1 MLFNSYTF
9 AIFFALFFGAYWL
22 LRDRVRL
29 QNILALVGSLVFYG
43 WWDERFLILI
53 LVSIVTDYIT
63 GWGASGRRQRLRVVV
78 EALVFLWVASAVVLA
93 IAGPEAFW
101 IAGWL
106 VAFTFGMIGIVAF
119 VDRLDES
126 SRRRAYLWVSVG
138 LNLGILGVFKYFNF
152 FAGELQS
159 LAGQFG
165 WELSP
170 ITLDVILPVG
180 ISFYT
185 FQTLSYTIDIYRRK
199 LEPTDRLIEFAAFV
213 SFFPQLVAGPI
224 ERASNL
230 LPQFFQRRR
239 LTVDAA
245 TSAVWLF
252 VWGLCKKV
260 VIADNLSAVADPVF
274 AAPEQYGSSALL
286 AALIAFT
293 FQIYCDFS
301 GYSDMARGSARLL
314 GFELMLNFNLPYFAR
329 TPSEFWQRW
338 HISLSS
344 WLRDYLYIPLG
355 GNRLGPAG
363 VYRNLALTM
372 LLGGLWHGANWT
384 FIAWGAFHGAILIV
398 YRACSVDRWLAKSLG
413 TRALNGLRDG
423 AAITVMFILTVFGW
437 LLFRAESMGD
447 VAQFLVGIFAV
458 TPSVETEWA
467 TVLPLVAGLISVQ
480 ILQVMRR
487 ELEVFGSLGGVA
499 GLTLRSL
506 VGYSLVFLAAGG
518 NQQFIYFDF

>member
-9 AIFFALFFGAYWL
+9 AAFFALLFAAYWL
-22 LRDRVRL
+22 LRERVRL
-29 QNILALVGSLVFYG
+29 QNVLVLVGSLVFYG

-53 LVSIVTDYIT
+53 LVSIVTDFIT
-63 GWGASGRRQRLRVVV
+63 GWGASGRRQRLRGVA
-78 EALVFLWVASAVVLA
+78 EPLVFLWATSAIVLA
-93 IAGPEAFW
+93 IAGPEALW

-106 VAFTFGMIGIVAF
+106 AAFTLVMVGVVA
-119 VDRLDES
+119 VLDRLGEAT
-126 SRRRAYLWVSVG
+126 RRRAYLWVSVS
-138 LNLGILGVFKYFNF
+138 LNLGMLGVFKYFNF

-170 ITLDVILPVG
+170 ITLAVILPVG

-185 FQTLSYTIDIYRRK
+185 FQTLSYTIDIYRGK
-199 LEPTDRLIEFAAFV
+199 LEPTKHLIEFAAFV

-224 ERASNL
+224 ERASHL
-230 LPQFFQRRR
+230 LPQFFERRS
-239 LTVDAA
+239 LTMEAA
-245 TSAVWLF
+245 KSAVWLF
-252 VWGLCKKV
+252 AWGLCKKV
-260 VIADNLSAVADPVF
+260 VIADNLAAIADPIF
-274 AAPEQYGSSALL
+274 ATPEEYGSSALL
-286 AALIAFT
+286 AGLIAFT

-355 GNRLGPAG
+355 GNRMGPAG

-384 FIAWGAFHGAILIV
+384 FIAWGAFHGAILIA
-398 YRACSVDRWLAKSLG
+398 YRACNVDRWLEQSLG
-413 TRALNGLRDG
+413 TRVLDGLRD
-423 AAITVMFILTVFGW
+423 AVAMAVMFVFTVFGW
-437 LLFRAESMGD
+437 LLFRAESMAD
-447 VAQFLVGIFAV
+447 VGEFLAGIFTAV
-458 TPSVETEWA
+458 PSVSTEWA
-467 TVLPLVAGLISVQ
+467 TVLPLVAGLLIVQ
-480 ILQVMRR
+480 MVQMARK
-487 ELEVFGSLGGVA
+487 ELEIFTSFRGVA